1 MAAAPAVMAAT
12 TVAEAGIECT
22 HAGMHRVDRAGV
34 ETAEIETAQIEAAE
48 VEPAGMAG
56 VMRTGIGE
64 DSAIGAAVRAH
75 GVGKRLETAW

>member
-1 MAAAPAVMAAT
+1 
-12 TVAEAGIECT
+12 
-22 HAGMHRVDRAGV
+22 
-34 ETAEIETAQIEAAE
+34 
-48 VEPAGMAG
+48 MAG